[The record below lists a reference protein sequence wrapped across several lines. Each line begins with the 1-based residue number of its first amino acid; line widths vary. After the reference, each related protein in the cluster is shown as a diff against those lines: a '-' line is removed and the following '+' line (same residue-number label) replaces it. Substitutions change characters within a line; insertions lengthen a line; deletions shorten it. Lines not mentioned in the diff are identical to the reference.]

1 MLYAAAAIFIK
12 AAISRGVS
20 SWAVTFWSNISMG
33 VLFLPVLLLGPG
45 GWHPSAAPWALLAG
59 WLFFA
64 GQVCTFRS
72 LAAGDVSVATPAL
85 GSKVVFV
92 ALMSLALPHNRPDP
106 DLWLA
111 VFLTMAG
118 VILLHQGPGR
128 HVSHPLATAAWA
140 LSAALA
146 FAATDIVVQIT
157 APMTGF
163 TLFMPVMF
171 ATVAAL
177 SVPLLLPRM
186 LRAAPGPVRPGGRRY
201 GAVGIMLLAL
211 QSAGVA
217 AAIGIYGDATGV
229 NVVYSSRGLWSLLLL
244 ALFAQQLGVAESGLE
259 RRTFLL
265 RLAGS
270 ILILAAVV
278 IVLV

>member
-12 AAISRGVS
+12 AAISRGMS
-20 SWAVTFWSNISMG
+20 SWVVTFWSNISMG

-45 GWHPSAAPWALLAG
+45 GWHPSALPWALLAG
-59 WLFFA
+59 GLFFA

-92 ALMSLALPHNRPDP
+92 ALMSLALPDNRPDP

-128 HVSHPLATAAWA
+128 HVSHPLVTAAWA

-186 LRAAPGPVRPGGRRY
+186 LRAAPGPVRPGGHRW
-201 GAVGIMLLAL
+201 GTAGIMLLAL

-244 ALFAQQLGVAESGLE
+244 ALFAQQLGVAEFGLE

-278 IVLV
+278 IVLA